1 MPTAELT
8 TLSSIPKRVK
18 GNPGGTGKGTWMNGR
33 NGEPIIIRVPIGTV
47 IRELPA
53 NDPRRAKDEWE
64 SEIDALQDLSPEERV
79 AKVRERRWVHYP
91 GAAEDNLER
100 DSFQEAERIF
110 MRQERERRRL
120 RREQNIAPLFLDL
133 NSPITSLNGPVENNL
148 EIGNQA
154 IEGLG
159 YLVAMGGEGGLGNPG
174 FLTTENRSPKFAT
187 RGNEGQRITLSL
199 ELKILADVGLVGYP
213 NAGKSTLLRAMT
225 GGRAKAEVAGYAFTT
240 LNPSVGVVRIDESCN
255 VLGAE
260 EDNLVIDETKVEAAR
275 FKERM
280 ERGELA
286 YTSVNTRGDAVD
298 AEEDFRFTVA
308 DNPGLI
314 SQASENVGLGHS
326 FLRSIERSLALAY
339 VVDFS
344 GPNPEIELQVLH
356 DELEAY
362 KPGLSAKVRVVIANK
377 ADLLGESGERDVEA
391 AREKLRRLEKFVHT
405 ELTPENVPSPLEV
418 IPISAK
424 YSQNLRKILTSLRK
438 YVEEAR
444 QAAYT

>member
-1 MPTAELT
+1 
-8 TLSSIPKRVK
+8 
-18 GNPGGTGKGTWMNGR
+18 MNGR
-33 NGEPIIIRVPIGTV
+33 NGEPTIIRVPLGTV
-47 IRELPA
+47 VRELPA

-64 SEIDALQDLSPEERV
+64 SEMEGLQDLTPEERV

-91 GAAEDNLER
+91 GAAENNIER
-100 DSFQEAERIF
+100 DSFQEAEKVF
-110 MRQERERRRL
+110 MRQERERRRM
-120 RREQNIAPLFLDL
+120 RREEKVAPVSLDL
-133 NSPITSLNGPVENNL
+133 NAPVTSSTEPVLEQL
-148 EIGNQA
+148 EIGHQA

-159 YLVAMGGEGGLGNPG
+159 YLVATGGQGGLGNPA
-174 FLTTENRSPKFAT
+174 FLTAENRSPKFAT
-187 RGNEGQRITLSL
+187 RGTEGQRITLSL

-240 LNPSVGVVRIDESCN
+240 LNPSVGVVRLDKDGN

-260 EDNLVIDETKVEAAR
+260 EDNLIIDETKAEAER
-275 FKERM
+275 YKERM

-286 YTSVNTRGDAVD
+286 YTTAQTRGDVID
-298 AEEDFRFTVA
+298 TEEAFRFTVA

-344 GPNPEIELQVLH
+344 GPSPEKELQILR

-362 KPGLSAKVRVVIANK
+362 KPGLSHKAQLVIANK
-377 ADLLGESGERDVEA
+377 ADLLGTEGEEGVVD
-391 AREKLRRLEKFVHT
+391 AREKLKRLEEFVASHLSAEGQT
-405 ELTPENVPSPLEV
+405 LAV
-418 IPISAK
+418 IPVSAK
-424 YSQNLRKILTSLRK
+424 YSQNLTKVLVALQNF
-438 YVEEAR
+438 VEEAR
-444 QAAYT
+444 LAQIA